1 MFSLDALWAKKCL
14 LLRVIEAVHVSH
26 NYNDACFVWNPML
39 KKIPPELLFRYS
51 AEISNFLI

>member
-1 MFSLDALWAKKCL
+1 MFSLDVVWAKKCL
-14 LLRVIEAVHVSH
+14 LLRVIEAVSH
-26 NYNDACFVWNPML
+26 INDECFVWNPML

>member
-14 LLRVIEAVHVSH
+14 MLRVIEAVSH